1 MGVGDAGR
9 ARDAGTDAG
18 MCTRRAGTGLHD
30 PPRRYDD
37 HYDGS
42 FLAGYGLFV
51 LGVSSGFT
59 VA

>member
-1 MGVGDAGR
+1 MASANFFSDA
-9 ARDAGTDAG
+9 ASAVASN
-18 MCTRRAGTGLHD
+18 
-30 PPRRYDD
+30 DD

-51 LGVSSGFT
+51 LGVSSGCT